1 MTAAGRLALTDLE
14 ASASALR
21 SCPAWQ
27 ELVDHACA
35 LRDSSLRSLLDEPD
49 RYGRYSRS
57 AVGLHIDFSRQRL
70 SDESMPKLLQLAEER
85 RLHDW
90 ISHLFE
96 GSPVN
101 STEGRPALHMALRD
115 REERPLMVNGADI
128 RPGIRQELARVLQ
141 LAATVGNGT
150 YRGHNGQTITDV
162 VNIGIGG
169 SDLGLVMA
177 AEALR
182 AFRNKAI
189 RSHFVSNIDGLELA
203 QALESVQA
211 ERTLFV
217 ICSKS
222 FTTLET
228 QLNAQAARRWF
239 LRQLPEAALA
249 KHFLAVSVNDRAMDQ
264 FGIALENRFRIWDW
278 VGGRYSL
285 WSAVGLALA
294 IAIGPGNFRGM
305 LEGAADVDEH
315 FRATPFAD
323 NLPVLLGLLGV
334 WNQNFLGATSHAIL
348 PYTHGL
354 QRFPA
359 FLQQLEMESNG
370 KSVTRDGHAVA
381 WPTGTVVWGESG
393 SNAQHAFF
401 QALHQGTS
409 NFAADFIAPLRPA
422 GGPGGQHLAGL
433 ANMLAQAEALARGRT
448 GAEVLAEDARAGRS
462 GPDVARLAVHK
473 VHPGG
478 HPSTIILLEA
488 LDPRHLG
495 ALIAL
500 YEHKVFVQSVIW
512 GINPFDQWG
521 VELGKAMAS
530 RYGEALTG
538 QSYGVSLPGV
548 AAVIRGVLPY

>member
-1 MTAAGRLALTDLE
+1 MTTARRLALTDLE

-27 ELVDHACA
+27 DLADHAVT
-35 LRDSSLRSLLDEPD
+35 LRNRSLRSLLDEPD
-49 RYGRYSRS
+49 RYRRYARS

-70 SDESMPKLLQLAEER
+70 ADGSIPKLLQLADER
-85 RLHDW
+85 HLRDW
-90 ISHLFE
+90 IDHLFE

-101 STEGRPALHMALRD
+101 GTERRPALHMALRGD
-115 REERPLMVNGADI
+115 DERPLLVNGADI

-141 LAATVGNGT
+141 LAESVGSGT
-150 YRGHNGQTITDV
+150 YRGHTGQTITDV

-203 QALESVQA
+203 RALETVQV

-228 QLNAQAARRWF
+228 RLNAEAARRWF
-239 LRQLPEAALA
+239 LQRLPEAALA
-249 KHFLAVSVNDRAMDQ
+249 RHFVAVSVNEPAMDR
-264 FGIALENRFRIWDW
+264 FGIAIDNRFRIWDW

-294 IAIGPGNFRGM
+294 IAIGPDNFRAM
-305 LEGAADVDEH
+305 LAGAAALDQH
-315 FRATPFAD
+315 FRTAPFAD
-323 NLPVLLGLLGV
+323 NLPVLLGMLGV
-334 WNQNFLGATSHAIL
+334 WNQNFLGATSHAVL
-348 PYTHGL
+348 PYTHRL
-354 QRFPA
+354 QRLPA

-370 KSVTRDGHAVA
+370 KSMTRDGHQVA
-381 WPTGTVVWGESG
+381 WPTGTVVWGDSG

-401 QALHQGTS
+401 QLLHQGTA

-422 GGPGGQHLAGL
+422 GGPGDQHLASL
-433 ANMLAQAEALARGRT
+433 ANMLAQAEAFARGRT
-448 GAEVLAEDARAGRS
+448 EAEVLAEEARAGRQ

-478 HPSTIILLEA
+478 HPSTLILLEA
-488 LDPRHLG
+488 MDPRHLG

-530 RYGEALTG
+530 EFNDALTG
-538 QSYGVSLPGV
+538 QSAGVPLPGV
-548 AAVIRGVLPY
+548 AALIRDVLPY